1 MRSNCLN
8 CSNWQGN
15 RHSEFGLCNCYCSL
29 LEPRLY
35 DMTALIPL
43 KRFCVPFDIH
53 DLKYFYVQSRIRKT
67 LENIEIPNK
76 VRRVIRNEKDLKF
89 IINKDGIVIGERVIQ
104 YKVVYF
110 YTHKTFNCEHFKR
123 GKA

>member
-1 MRSNCLN
+1 M
-8 CSNWQGN
+8 
-15 RHSEFGLCNCYCSL
+15 
-29 LEPRLY
+29 
-35 DMTALIPL
+35 
-43 KRFCVPFDIH
+43 
-53 DLKYFYVQSRIRKT
+53 QSRIRKT